1 MNEKIFSLLMLTALI
16 PAAQAIEPAPAPV
29 PSNSVAINNSS
40 ATSNENKTIVCSE
53 ITEIR
58 DGLQL
63 KFADTT
69 GAKVVFYNDSA
80 SDLKLELSPAVPGLE
95 ANLANDSLYL
105 RGEFQPETRYTIRII
120 GTLRA
125 ASGNTLKHDV
135 ALQHRTGALAPQLGF
150 VTNGLYFTSGA
161 KNFNLPYSLRTTAKY
176 DLEIWRLY
184 DNNLD
189 LNYIYDDSAQTY
201 GEPVVKTTIHTPAAA
216 KNKRMYY
223 GNLDLSEYIK
233 NRKKGVYYVSIK
245 DPERDT
251 DQWQYSGRSDSRL
264 VIVTDLGISAV
275 EDENRALLTVT
286 SLVDGKAVAGAK
298 VRAVTNKRQLVAE
311 GVTGQDGTVQLI
323 FPKKIKESTHDFI
336 SHYIIE
342 KGDDKTFF
350 KPERSNSLTLDQDSS
365 RKITDA
371 PRAFVYGERDLFRP
385 GEKVRISTF
394 VRQVRNGK
402 STVLANA
409 PVKFFLKGHSP
420 KKTLDVRTVRT
431 NEFGYA
437 TLEFQM
443 AKHAA
448 LGTYSINCGLTE
460 KDNYG
465 TFTFKISNF
474 MPDRIKV
481 SLKGRDYVFGSQTLT
496 YEHTAQYYFGPIVE
510 NVTYRFAVVDMG
522 SVTPDHFKG
531 WTVGNATE
539 TKKANTYN
547 AGGSHL
553 KRQSHLI
560 WPGYAKQNGKAFAPV
575 KMISSLRVNEPG
587 GRSVTGYSSFV
598 YHPTNEY
605 IGIRKANAVKS
616 SDAAFVLKL
625 LPALAEKETSF
636 STKVTW
642 TLHRQEWEYVSR
654 KSGDRY
660 IREWELVKTPV
671 KCYSK
676 NLLTTVTDKEK
687 QLVLSNLPEGYY
699 LLTVNGKDMS
709 TAISFWHGEGTA
721 GERSRD
727 PNKLVVKTDKEIYQP
742 GDTIKVTL
750 PVPAD
755 STALVTY
762 GENKVEG
769 ILRRSFK
776 KAGKAEIAIP
786 IRKDVETERW
796 HAVLTLISGKNNDTK
811 RSFAFLKFKVDQKK
825 HLLTP
830 VLTCADKVKPGE
842 KVTVNISLT
851 DGSGKPASGMV
862 HVFAVDEGVLA
873 ITGYK
878 APDIFQGFYGPVYF
892 NAKHYD
898 NYGNFFPDLKL
909 LPDGS
914 IGGDK
919 ATAKSPL
926 RKYQEDDA
934 QLKDIAVAFAPAIKV
949 GKNGKGKVT
958 LNLPDHTGA
967 MRIMAVAVS
976 ENAAGSADRLVTMR
990 NAISL
995 TLSAPN
1001 VVNPG
1006 DTFDVACS
1014 IFNHELNNSA
1024 YTIKVDNS
1032 AAYTV
1037 IDPGMT
1043 SGNLEKGK
1051 NSNFAIRCK
1060 AANAPGKGNITVTF
1074 SMNGAVQKET
1084 IPLNVRIPTAL
1095 ERRSNISV
1103 LLKGKSKT
1111 FTVKADEFYRG
1122 KHTLTISASPAS
1134 SLPLAL
1140 NYLNEYPYGCLE
1152 QTVSSAFPYLAIEN
1166 LEKSGFLTPEAA
1178 TSGKD
1183 RLELAIGNVL
1193 SMQRANGAF
1202 AWWPGSKDGWTDG
1215 SLYAAHFLVEAYN
1228 RKMPG
1233 VTKEPVQNALDWL
1246 ENQLSSYHA
1255 KNGRLFN
1262 AYAGYVLAAGGR
1274 DSGVQYMRNILASQN
1289 QDFAAMIAA
1298 LALIRGGYAAEGAAA
1313 LQDLMNAE
1321 VWRKPEMLCGCISES
1336 AGHGMALYLLLE
1348 NVPRHPEAIKI
1359 ATVLA
1364 GQIRP
1369 DINAWG
1375 GTQANAW
1382 AALGLASFAADFP
1395 SDKDNTV
1402 VIRMNGKQTVHNIK
1416 TKLDIVMTPGKPVTV
1431 INSGKSAFAVR
1442 QTSEGNPVKAL
1453 DKDGA
1458 IKLRRMYLDKNG
1470 LPTNRVKHG
1479 EEVTV
1484 RIYLKAPDDITDLAI
1499 CDILPA
1505 GLEIEDERLLHRN
1518 SASAVNKNG
1527 LRSKYLEKGVDR
1539 FLFFG
1544 NYYQKDNENAYLE
1557 YRTRAVTRG
1566 VFSLSSCSAE
1576 AMYDPDLT
1584 GSIAGKGQFIVE

>member
-1 MNEKIFSLLMLTALI
+1 MFSLLMLTALI
-16 PAAQAIEPAPAPV
+16 PAAQAIEPAPSPD
-29 PSNSVAINNSS
+29 PSNTITINNPS
-40 ATSNENKTIVCSE
+40 AASKANKTIVCSQ
-53 ITEIR
+53 ITEEQDSLR
-58 DGLQL
+58 L
-63 KFADTT
+63 KFMDTT

-80 SDLKLELSPAVPGLE
+80 SELKLQIMPAVSGLE
-95 ANLANDSLYL
+95 ASLAGDSLYL
-105 RGEFQPETRYTIRII
+105 RGEFQPETRYSIQLI
-120 GTLRA
+120 GALRA
-125 ASGNTLKHDV
+125 ASGNTLKHQV
-135 ALQHRTGALAPQLGF
+135 ALQHRTGKLKPQLKF
-150 VTNGLYFTSGA
+150 VTEGLYFTTGA
-161 KNFNLPYSLRTTAKY
+161 KNFNLPFSLRSTEKY
-176 DLEIWRLY
+176 QLEIWRLY

-189 LNYIYDDSAQTY
+189 ITEAIRSDYKAREY
-201 GEPVVKTTIHTPAAA
+201 GEPVVRTTIPIPAAA
-216 KNKRMYY
+216 KNMKMYH
-223 GNLDLSEYIK
+223 GNLDLSQYIK
-233 NRKKGVYYVSIK
+233 NRKKGIYYITIRNPDS
-245 DPERDT
+245 
-251 DQWQYSGRSDSRL
+251 DQYWYDNYDDRM
-264 VIVTDLGISAV
+264 VIVSDLGISAV
-275 EDENRALLTVT
+275 MNENKALFTVT
-286 SLVDGKAVAGAK
+286 SLADGCAVAGAR
-298 VRAVTNKRQLVAE
+298 VRAITNKRQQVAE
-311 GVTGQDGTVQLI
+311 GMTGKDGTVQLI
-323 FPKKIKESTHDFI
+323 FPRKIKESTHETI
-336 SHYIIE
+336 SHYIVE
-342 KGDDKTFF
+342 KDDDRTFF
-350 KPERSNSLTLDQDSS
+350 RATRDNSLTLNQEST
-365 RKITDA
+365 RKISDT
-371 PRAFVYGERDLFRP
+371 PRAFVYGERDIFRP
-385 GEKVRISTF
+385 GEKVRISAF

-409 PVKFFLKGHSP
+409 PVKFFLKSKHP
-420 KKTLDVRTVRT
+420 HNTLNIRTVRT

-437 TLEFQM
+437 TLEFQL

-448 LGTYSINCGLTE
+448 LGTYSVNCGLTE
-460 KDNYG
+460 KDQYG
-465 TFTFKISNF
+465 TFQFKVSNF

-510 NVTYRFAVVDMG
+510 NVTYRFAVEDMG

-531 WTVGNATE
+531 WTVGNAAE
-539 TKKANTYN
+539 AKEANTYN

-625 LPALAEKETSF
+625 LPALAGKETSL

-642 TLHRQEWEYVSR
+642 TLHKQEWEYVSR
-654 KSGDRY
+654 KSGNRY
-660 IREWELVKTPV
+660 IRDWELVKIPV
-671 KCYSK
+671 KRYSK

-687 QLVLSNLPEGYY
+687 QLVLSDLPEGNY
-699 LLTVNGKDMS
+699 LLTVNGDNMS
-709 TAISFWHGEGTA
+709 TAISFWHSEGSA

-727 PNKLVVKTDKEIYQP
+727 PNKLVVKTDKELYQP
-742 GDTIKVTL
+742 GDTIKVSL
-750 PVPAD
+750 SVPAD

-762 GENKVEG
+762 GENNVEG
-769 ILRRSFK
+769 ILRRRFNK
-776 KAGKAEIAIP
+776 GGNVELAIP
-786 IRKDVETERW
+786 VRKNVETERW
-796 HAVLTLISGKNNDTK
+796 YAVLTLISGKNNDTK
-811 RSFAFLKFKVDQKK
+811 RSFAFLKFKIDQKK
-825 HLLTP
+825 HKLTP
-830 VLTCADKVKPGE
+830 ALTCAAKVKPGE

-851 DGSGKPASGMV
+851 DGFGKPASGMV

-873 ITGYK
+873 LTGYK
-878 APDIFQGFYGPVYF
+878 APDIFKGIYGPVYF

-898 NYGNFFPDLKL
+898 NYGNFYPDLKL

-914 IGGDK
+914 IGGDSVSKSSIPRKFK
-919 ATAKSPL
+919 A
-926 RKYQEDDA
+926 DDL
-934 QLKDIAVAFAPAIKV
+934 QLKEVAYAFAPAIKV
-949 GKNGKGKVT
+949 GRNGKGKVT

-967 MRIMAVAVS
+967 MRIMAVAAS
-976 ENAAGSADRLVTMR
+976 EDAAGSAEKQITMR

-1014 IFNHELNNSA
+1014 IFNHDLNNSA
-1024 YTIKVDNS
+1024 YTIKLDKS

-1043 SGNLEKGK
+1043 SGKLAKGK
-1051 NSNFAIRCK
+1051 SSNFAIRCK

-1074 SMNGAVQKET
+1074 NMNGAVQKET
-1084 IPLNVRIPTAL
+1084 IPLNIRIPTAL
-1095 ERRSNISV
+1095 ERRSTVSV
-1103 LLKGKSKT
+1103 LLKGKSKSY
-1111 FTVKADEFYRG
+1111 TVKADEFYRG

-1166 LEKSGFLTPEAA
+1166 LEKSGFLTPEVA

-1183 RLELAIGNVL
+1183 RLELAIGNIL
-1193 SMQRANGAF
+1193 SMQQNNGSF
-1202 AWWPGSKDGWTDG
+1202 AWWPGSREIWTDA
-1215 SLYAAHFLVEAYN
+1215 SLYATHFLLEAYN

-1233 VTKEPVQNALDWL
+1233 VTKETVQDALDWV
-1246 ENQLSSYHA
+1246 ENRLSSYRA
-1255 KNGRLFN
+1255 KNSRIFI
-1262 AYAGYVLAAGGR
+1262 AYAGYVLAIGGR
-1274 DSGVQYMRNILASQN
+1274 DSGVQQMRNILASQN
-1289 QDFAAMIAA
+1289 QDFAAMVAA

-1321 VWRKPEMLCGCISES
+1321 VWRKPAMLCGCINDA
-1336 AGHGMALYLLLE
+1336 AGLGMALYLLLE

-1364 GQIRP
+1364 GKIRA

-1375 GTQANAW
+1375 STQANAW
-1382 AALGLASFAADFP
+1382 AALGLSAFAADFP
-1395 SDKDNTV
+1395 SDKNNTV
-1402 VIRMNGKQTVHNIK
+1402 VVRMDGKQTVHNVK
-1416 TKLDIVMTPGKPVTV
+1416 TKLDIVMTPGKTVTV
-1431 INSGKSAFAVR
+1431 INSGKSVFAVR
-1442 QTSEGNPVKAL
+1442 QTSEGNPVKAQ

-1470 LPTNRVKHG
+1470 LPVNRVKHG

-1484 RIYLKAPDDITDLAI
+1484 RIYLKAPHYITDLVI

-1505 GLEIEDERLLHRN
+1505 GLEIEDERLLLRS
-1518 SASAVNKNG
+1518 SAKTVNKNG
-1527 LRSKYLEKGVDR
+1527 FYSKYLERGVDR

-1544 NYYQKDNENAYLE
+1544 NYYQKDNEHAYLE

-1566 VFSLSSCSAE
+1566 VFSLSGCSAE
-1576 AMYDPDLT
+1576 AMYDPDLA
-1584 GSIAGKGQFIVE
+1584 GSIAGKGQFTVE